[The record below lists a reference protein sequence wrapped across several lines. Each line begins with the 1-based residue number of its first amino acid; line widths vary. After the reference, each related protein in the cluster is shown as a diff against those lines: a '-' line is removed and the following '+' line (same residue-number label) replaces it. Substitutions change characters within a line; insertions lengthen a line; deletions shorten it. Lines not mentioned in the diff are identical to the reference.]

1 MKDIIDI
8 PLDQLIESASNP
20 RKRFDEEKLLELA
33 ASITEHGVQQPI
45 LVRRMS
51 DLTLEIVYGHRRY
64 RASRLAGLKTIPGQV
79 VLEGDCDDAKALE
92 LQLAENNQRED
103 VDPLEE
109 ADAICALMSKHGREL
124 ADVAAKLGRPEQ
136 YVRRRLKLVGLVP
149 GIRALLVD
157 EVIGLGGAEAISA
170 LPDEVQEELAENIS
184 LDTREKAKRLSSSEV
199 KWAIN
204 RVTRSLSYA
213 PWEMSEVFEDLPA
226 CDGCPSRSGSQS
238 ALPGMDNGED
248 RCLKMACFNAKGE
261 SKRQQLE
268 AKMLAKKG
276 RKSFNKKQRQ
286 EIEKHGI
293 YNLYFSPDDSSW
305 ALREDRRTYRELA
318 PKAPLYVTVSWA
330 NGLLTPR
337 EWISK
342 SDVYTHLK
350 EHDPDAYYALK
361 REPNPKDVEAK
372 KAEKE
377 MLEARIEAVC
387 EWAGEQRPTKDL
399 FRAVARAFL
408 TEISAWE
415 RKAIA
420 KHIMPEDDPRSIDA
434 YFRDRLEQG
443 TVPDLFRL
451 IVEFTVQGER
461 TGYNIKEQLEHW
473 ESIMETDPTGQDE
486 EEANERDARDEKIA
500 TLERQVKQLAFQAGS
515 VERPLLETRE
525 QKMLFARALKTL
537 ARKDLEA
544 FAAAY
549 EIDLTGVGSTKTAI
563 AEEIL
568 LHLEATESNEPAAAE

>member
-1 MKDIIDI
+1 MNDIIDF
-8 PLDQLIESASNP
+8 PIEDLVESSSNP

-33 ASITEHGVQQPI
+33 ASISEHGVQQPI

-51 DLTLEIVYGHRRY
+51 DLTLEIVYGHRRV
-64 RASRLAGLKTIPGQV
+64 RASKLAGLKVIPGQV
-79 VLEGDCDDAKALE
+79 VLEGDCDDARVLE
-92 LQLAENNQRED
+92 LQLAENNQRVD

-109 ADAICALMSKHGREL
+109 ADAICALMSTHGREL

-149 GIRALLVD
+149 DVRALLVS

-170 LPDEVQEELAENIS
+170 LPEEVQEELAENIS
-184 LDTREKAKRLSSSEV
+184 SDTSEKGKRLTSNEV

-213 PWEMSEVFEDLPA
+213 PWDMGEVFEELPT

-261 SKRQQLE
+261 IKRQQLE

-276 RKSFNKKQRQ
+276 RKHFNKKQLE
-286 EIEKHGI
+286 EIERHGI
-293 YNLYFSPDDSSW
+293 YNLYVSPDDSSW
-305 ALREDRRTYRELA
+305 ALREDKRTYRELA
-318 PKAPLYVTVSWA
+318 PKAPLYVDVSW

-337 EWISK
+337 EWLSK
-342 SDVYTHLK
+342 SDLYTYLK
-350 EHDPDAYYALK
+350 EHEPDTYYALK
-361 REPNPKDVEAK
+361 REPNPKDVEEK
-372 KAEKE
+372 KAERE
-377 MLEARIEAVC
+377 ALDARIEAVC

-399 FRAVARAFL
+399 FRAIAKAFL

-415 RKAIA
+415 RRAIA
-420 KHIMPEDDPRSIDA
+420 RHLMSEDDPRSIDA

-451 IVEFTVQGER
+451 VVEFTVQGDR

-473 ESIMETDPTGQDE
+473 ESIMATDHAEQGEE
-486 EEANERDARDEKIA
+486 EEANERDVRDEKIA
-500 TLERQVKQLAFQAGS
+500 ALERQVKQLAFQAGS
-515 VERPLLETRE
+515 VARPLLETRE
-525 QKMLFARALKTL
+525 QKMLFVRALKTL

-544 FAAAY
+544 FAEAY
-549 EIDLTGVGSTKTAI
+549 EIDLTGVGSTKNAI
-563 AEEIL
+563 AEAIL
-568 LHLEATESNEPAAAE
+568 LHLEASESNETAAAE